1 MPLRKYG
8 LGIALFP
15 RETTKKGATL
25 SLSKHNNRQTCNPDS
40 AHFIHKYFW
49 VNVPYQQHTLYYY
62 LLLAITLAF
71 STFMPCYAE
80 TSNAAT
86 PKHRYADLDWVARKN
101 FSEHAD
107 ARLENVPAY
116 CRGTFLEPEFDPGKL
131 SPLLPQQGSEKSG
144 QVTTFS
150 NKVVHIPGVSTEF
163 LGNVE
168 LFHDKFRLL
177 SESIIYRID
186 QNSITL
192 PEPIT
197 LREPGFLL
205 TGARA
210 FFDLNSGQVDFW
222 DTQYVL
228 HNQGIHGHAKKLKRK
243 ADITA
248 IKSGTYTSCPPSD
261 WPIWQLRTQRMK
273 LDATSGWGSAQN
285 ARLEVFRVP
294 VLYFPYLQFPIDD
307 RRKTGLLFPSISSSD
322 LGGIDSSLPLYLNLA
337 PNYDATLTPRYIRR
351 RGTLYQGEF
360 RYLNNFGQGALS
372 LNTLSNDKQVIAT
385 QQSEGTSEE
394 IAQQL
399 EPDRSYASWNH
410 SGRYG
415 QHWSSHAYAEY
426 ASDEEYFHDFGNDF
440 NTSNLAYLNRSAT
453 LRYQQQYWQLGT
465 TLRGFQTI
473 DDDIAEKDRPYM
485 QLPAMTL
492 TAHYPLSRHFDL
504 QLTGESTY
512 YIREVDDPLV
522 DNLEGNRLRLIP
534 AMQATFSSPWGHISP
549 RLKVQQLSYSLE
561 SDVNSDDVTVPLFS
575 LDTGLFFERDFEW
588 KNTHYRQT
596 LDPRLFYLYAPTKS
610 QNHLPNFDSSELTF
624 SYSQLFRD
632 SRFSGGDRFA
642 DYNQLSLGLSSA
654 VSSRDSGEEVFS
666 IALGQAFFLEDPEV
680 RLLESNDAPERSP
693 ISGYLFLRPADKWL
707 LNASFSWDGDHNIH
721 EENSFGATYLGD
733 IGQLFNIEFRSRESR
748 VDASFNG
755 RDRSRQSKLSFV
767 WPLSPRWKVLGYWH
781 YNLKD
786 KINLEG
792 DLSIET
798 LAGVQYENCC
808 VQVKILNH
816 RYLQEQLNELTPK
829 RQLRLQIQLKG
840 LANLDDQVSDILQR
854 TIPHYQ

>member
-1 MPLRKYG
+1 M
-8 LGIALFP
+8 
-15 RETTKKGATL
+15 
-25 SLSKHNNRQTCNPDS
+25 
-40 AHFIHKYFW
+40 
-49 VNVPYQQHTLYYY
+49 PYQLHTLYYH
-62 LLLAITLAF
+62 LLLVAALTIGAF
-71 STFMPCYAE
+71 GSCYAE
-80 TSNAAT
+80 TSNGAA
-86 PKHRYADLDWVARKN
+86 PNHGYADLDWVDRKN
-101 FSEHAD
+101 FSAYTD
-107 ARLENVPAY
+107 ARLEDVPAY
-116 CRGTFLEPEFDPGKL
+116 CRGTFLTPEFDPGEL
-131 SPLLPQQGSEKSG
+131 PPLLPQEGSEESG

-150 NKVVHIPGVSTEF
+150 NQVVHVPGVSTEF
-163 LGNVE
+163 LGDVK
-168 LFHDKFRLL
+168 LFHNRFRLQ

-192 PEPIT
+192 PETIT
-197 LREPGFLL
+197 LREPGLLL
-205 TGARA
+205 TGERA

-228 HNQGIHGHAKKLKRK
+228 HKQHIHGHAEKLKRK
-243 ADITA
+243 ADITT

-307 RRKTGLLFPSISSSD
+307 RRKTGLLFPTIASSD
-322 LGGIDSSLPLYLNLA
+322 LGGIDTSVPLYLNLA

-372 LNTLSNDKQVIAT
+372 LNTLSNDKQIIAT
-385 QQSEGTSEE
+385 QQAEGTSAE

-415 QHWSSHAYAEY
+415 KHWSSYASAEY
-426 ASDEEYFHDFGNDF
+426 ASDEEYFHDFGSDF
-440 NTSNLAYLNRSAT
+440 STSNLAYLNRTAT
-453 LRYQQQYWQLGT
+453 LRYQHQYWGVGT
-465 TLRGFQTI
+465 TFSNFQTI
-473 DDDIAEKDRPYM
+473 DDDIAEEDRPYM
-485 QLPAMTL
+485 QLPAITL
-492 TAHYPLSRHFDL
+492 NAHYPLSRHLDL
-504 QLTGESTY
+504 QLEGESTY
-512 YIREVDDPLV
+512 YVREVDDALV
-522 DNLEGNRLRLIP
+522 DNLEGNRLRMIP
-534 AMQATFSSPWGHISP
+534 SMQATFSSAWGHIIP
-549 RLKVQQLSYSLE
+549 RVKVQHLNYSLE
-561 SDVNSDDVTVPLFS
+561 SEGDSDDVTVPLFS

-610 QNHLPNFDSSELTF
+610 QSHLPNFDSSELTF
-624 SYSQLFRD
+624 NYSQLFRD

-654 VSSRDSGEEVFS
+654 ISSRDSGEEVFS
-666 IALGQAFFLEDPEV
+666 VALGQAFFLKDPEV
-680 RLLESNDAPERSP
+680 LLLESNDAPERSP
-693 ISGYLFLRPADKWL
+693 ISGYLFLRPADNWL
-707 LNASFSWDGDHNIH
+707 LNASFSWDVEHNII

-733 IGQLFNIEFRSRESR
+733 AGQLFNIEFRSRESR
-748 VDASFNG
+748 VEANFNE
-755 RDRSRQSKLSFV
+755 RDRSRQSKLSFA

-781 YNLKD
+781 YNIKD
-786 KINLEG
+786 MSGLEG

-798 LAGVQYENCC
+798 LAGVEYENCC
-808 VQVKILNH
+808 VNVKILNH
-816 RYLQEQLNELTPK
+816 RYLQEQLNELAPK

-854 TIPHYQ
+854 TIPYYQ